1 MYSRNCI
8 RLSLCFQYT
17 QASHIHHPQSSGP
30 SQLPTTSQTPK
41 EYPIA
46 NMAPNK
52 KVLVYHLR
60 PNGSPAVNKAL
71 AVVTEQE
78 LADIVAKRKCPFYH
92 LES

>member
-1 MYSRNCI
+1 
-8 RLSLCFQYT
+8 
-17 QASHIHHPQSSGP
+17 
-30 SQLPTTSQTPK
+30 
-41 EYPIA
+41 
-46 NMAPNK
+46 MAPNK